1 MVHKADMPGINGMK
15 GIKDDCKKKD
25 AEILGKIIFH
35 LSEAY
40 KLFNDLK
47 DRRISTFE
55 QSQWENAVKSC
66 KDAIEF
72 MNAKVDSIGKILR

>member
-1 MVHKADMPGINGMK
+1 MAGIDWMQGKK
-15 GIKDDCKKKD
+15 GNRKKKD
-25 AEILGKIIFH
+25 VAILEEIIFH

-40 KLFNDLK
+40 KLFNGLK

-66 KDAIEF
+66 EDAIEF
-72 MNAKVDSIGKILR
+72 INAKVDIIGKILK